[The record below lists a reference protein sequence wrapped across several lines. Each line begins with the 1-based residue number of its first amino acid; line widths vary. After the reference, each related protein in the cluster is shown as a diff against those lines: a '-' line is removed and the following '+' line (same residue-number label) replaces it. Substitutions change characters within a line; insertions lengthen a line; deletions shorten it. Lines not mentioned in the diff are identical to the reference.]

1 VNDQGQPHRARPTQQ
16 KVLDWVDKVRR
27 GEVFTDGTPIL
38 YLQGGIG
45 CGKTRAFIAA
55 IQEMQTQIPNL
66 RVLWGREDFNDLVKS
81 AKETY
86 FEVLPTELLIN
97 KNEQYH
103 WYDILQNSG
112 EKSRIYFSGLKD
124 TAGLGSQEFGVI
136 VVTEV
141 HEITFRAFET
151 LVERCRQAKMPN
163 MILMEGNPPNEDH
176 WLVKSTTPGKTDFN
190 PDITLW
196 EVSTYENWDALAP
209 GYRNSLERRPESWK
223 KKYLYGKPGFTPDG
237 TPFYA
242 GFKERLHKKKLNYID
257 SRPLIRSWDYGFH
270 HPACSFHQIDAKGRW
285 LILREVMGTDV
296 TIQEFGNLI
305 KTLCNEWYPGAQWE
319 DYGDPAGN
327 QVSDKSEKT
336 SVEILASMGIDVTSK
351 VSTYRERKEI
361 IERKL
366 ATLIDGMP
374 SLLVDESCKTIVD
387 GFLGGYH
394 YPIRKPNQG
403 FNPNV
408 HEVPYRDGFYEHLQN
423 SVEYFAVNMF
433 EGAETKQDTSEP
445 IIKTVGPFKDVKIE
459 YEDDDSKYSEA
470 YRLRLERNQEG
481 VDEEPRSVRYV
492 QG

>member
-1 VNDQGQPHRARPTQQ
+1 MPIATINQGQLNIEIDYTPLSKQAMFHTSEAKYRLYIGGWRAGKTYAGCQEAYKHSILYPNNCGVIFRKDFAQLRDTTMKTFFDIVPREDIVKHNKEEHRVILRNGSEIYF
-16 KVLDWVDKVRR
+16 KYLKEGVKLGSLDLGWFFVDEAEEIT
-27 GEVFTDGTPIL
+27 GEIFT
-38 YLQGGIG
+38 YLQGRLS
-45 CGKTRAFIAA
+45 KNNTA
-55 IQEMQTQIPNL
+55 
-66 RVLWGREDFNDLVKS
+66 RVGWLVS
-81 AKETY
+81 
-86 FEVLPTELLIN
+86 
-97 KNEQYH
+97 
-103 WYDILQNSG
+103 
-112 EKSRIYFSGLKD
+112 
-124 TAGLGSQEFGVI
+124 
-136 VVTEV
+136 
-141 HEITFRAFET
+141 
-151 LVERCRQAKMPN
+151 
-163 MILMEGNPPNEDH
+163 NPPNTDH
-176 WLVKSTTPGKTDFN
+176 WLYRRFEEEKDENFVT
-190 PDITLW
+190 
-196 EVSTYENWDALAP
+196 VHAATYENSEHLSED
-209 GYRNSLERRPESWK
+209 YIKSLEKLPESWR
-223 KKYLYGKPGFTPDG
+223 KKYLEGQYGFTPDG

-408 HEVPYRDGFYEHLQN
+408 HEVPYRDGFYEHLMN
-423 SVEYFAVNMF
+423 TIEYFAVNMF